1 MGGSPV
7 AAPQEA
13 SDDPPTSTD
22 RSSGDVLDLGTIR
35 LRLLAVAEQ
44 TNGAFAV
51 GEFSGGE
58 GPWTV
63 PHVHQHTEESFYV
76 LEGAFIF
83 TLGADEVEAGPG
95 SFIRVPPGTRHELRA
110 APGGGRLLTM
120 WVPGGLDAMFVE
132 LSRLPPAASAT
143 PKPAR
148 QSQCASTPSQPKV
161 PRRLDQPSSSV
172 SERARV

>member
-1 MGGSPV
+1 MPHPG
-7 AAPQEA
+7 
-13 SDDPPTSTD
+13 STD
-22 RSSGDVLDLGTIR
+22 TSSGDVLDLGTIR

-76 LEGAFIF
+76 LHGAFIF
-83 TLGADEVEAGPG
+83 TLGAEDVEAGPG

-110 APGGGRLLTM
+110 GSGGGRLLTV
-120 WVPGGLDAMFVE
+120 WVPGGTEAMFVE
-132 LSRLPPAASAT
+132 LSRMPPGSLRD
-143 PKPAR
+143 PEAR
-148 QSQCASTPSQPKV
+148 KAISMRFDSIPT
-161 PRRLDQPSSSV
+161 
-172 SERARV
+172 